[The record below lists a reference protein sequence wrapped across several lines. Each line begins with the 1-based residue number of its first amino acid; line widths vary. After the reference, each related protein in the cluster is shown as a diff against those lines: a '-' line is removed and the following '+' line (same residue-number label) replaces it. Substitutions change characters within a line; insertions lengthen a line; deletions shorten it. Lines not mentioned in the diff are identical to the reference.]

1 MELATAR
8 AAMLEI
14 ELQKQHLP
22 LLVKTWSNNNN
33 AETALWPL
41 DSACTCVVYV
51 QGAEQHKATSVLQSL
66 IETWLHPQSL
76 VKLQGCGCVHVQRMS
91 K

>member
-8 AAMLEI
+8 AAVLEI

-33 AETALWPL
+33 AETAL
-41 DSACTCVVYV
+41 
-51 QGAEQHKATSVLQSL
+51 
-66 IETWLHPQSL
+66 
-76 VKLQGCGCVHVQRMS
+76 
-91 K
+91 